1 MLRRDQTDQVHAC
14 GSRMTFR
21 HERRR
26 FLLGLAAGVAMSQ
39 APLASAWAASRR
51 ASLASTP
58 LPGGL
63 FLISGAGANVV
74 AGRDSEGAL
83 LVDGGT
89 ADRARDLQELV
100 LRETGAKRI
109 HTLINSHWHPEQTG
123 SNELLGKAGA
133 RIIAHENTRLWL
145 TVSNPLVGQ
154 PGAYGPLPAAARP
167 NATTYANGSLQL
179 GSEQVDYGHLL
190 QAHTDGDLYVHF
202 RQANVVV
209 AGDAVCNDGW
219 PVIDWRTGGWI
230 GGMVDGLT
238 KVIAVSDTRTRIV
251 PGRGPLL
258 TRADLEIQRT
268 QYATIFER
276 LEALMRQGKGPDEAL
291 AEHPTKEFDAAR
303 GDPTQFVTL
312 AFQSMW
318 GHFAPNA

>member
-1 MLRRDQTDQVHAC
+1 
-14 GSRMTFR
+14 MTPL

-39 APLASAWAASRR
+39 APFAVAWPQPRR
-51 ASLASTP
+51 ASLVSTP

-63 FLISGAGANVV
+63 FLIAGAGGNVV
-74 AGRDSEGAL
+74 AGRDEEGAL

-89 ADRARDLQELV
+89 AERAAELHKLV
-100 LRETGAKRI
+100 LRETGTKRI
-109 HTLINSHWHPEQTG
+109 QTLINTHWHPEQTG
-123 SNELLGKAGA
+123 SNERLGKAGA

-154 PGAYGPLPAAARP
+154 AGTYGPLPAAARP

-179 GSEQVDYGHLL
+179 GSEQVDYGYLL

-202 RQANVVV
+202 RNANVLV
-209 AGDAVCNDGW
+209 AGDVVCNDGW

-230 GGMVDGLT
+230 GGMVDGLS
-238 KVIAVSDTRTRIV
+238 KLIALSNATTRIV
-251 PGRGPLL
+251 PGRGPVL
-258 TRADLEIQRT
+258 TRADLEVQRT

-291 AEHPTKEFDAAR
+291 AENPTKEFNAAR

-312 AFQSMW
+312 AFESMW

>member
-1 MLRRDQTDQVHAC
+1 M
-14 GSRMTFR
+14 
-21 HERRR
+21 
-26 FLLGLAAGVAMSQ
+26 
-39 APLASAWAASRR
+39 
-51 ASLASTP
+51 
-58 LPGGL
+58 
-63 FLISGAGANVV
+63 
-74 AGRDSEGAL
+74 
-83 LVDGGT
+83 VDGGT
-89 ADRARDLQELV
+89 AERASELHKLA
-100 LRETGAKRI
+100 LREAGAKRV
-109 HTLINSHWHPEQTG
+109 HTLFNTHWHPEQTG
-123 SNELLGKAGA
+123 SNERLGKAGA

-154 PGAYGPLPAAARP
+154 SGTYGPLTAAARP
-167 NATTYANGSLQL
+167 NATTFANGSLRL
-179 GSEQVDYGHLL
+179 GAEQVDYGYLL

-202 RQANVVV
+202 RQANVLV
-209 AGDAVCNDGW
+209 AGDVACNDGW

-238 KVIAVSDTRTRIV
+238 RLIGISDASTRIV

-258 TRADLEIQRT
+258 SRADLETQRD

-291 AEHPTKEFDAAR
+291 AAHPTKDFDGAR

>member
-1 MLRRDQTDQVHAC
+1 MILL
-14 GSRMTFR
+14 

-26 FLLGLAAGVAMSQ
+26 FLLGLAAGVAMTQ
-39 APLASAWAASRR
+39 APFASAWAQARR
-51 ASLASTP
+51 AALVSTP

-63 FLISGAGANVV
+63 FLISGAGGNVV
-74 AGRDSEGAL
+74 VGSDDQGAL
-83 LVDGGT
+83 MVDGGT
-89 ADRARDLQELV
+89 AERAQELHK
-100 LRETGAKRI
+100 LALGATGAKRI
-109 HTLINSHWHPEQTG
+109 HTLINTHWHPEQTG
-123 SNELLGKAGA
+123 SNERLGKAGA

-145 TVSNPLVGQ
+145 TVANPLVGQ
-154 PGAYGPLPAAARP
+154 SGTYGPLPAAARP
-167 NATTYANGSLQL
+167 NATTYANGSLRL
-179 GSEQVDYGHLL
+179 GAEQVDYGYLL

-202 RQANVVV
+202 REANVLI
-209 AGDAVCNDGW
+209 AGDVACNDGW

-230 GGMVDGLT
+230 GGMVEGLT
-238 KVIAVSDTRTRIV
+238 KLIAVSDSATRIV
-251 PGRGPLL
+251 PARGPLL
-258 TRADLEIQRT
+258 TRADLEMQRT

-291 AEHPTKEFDAAR
+291 AENPTKEFDAAR

>member
-1 MLRRDQTDQVHAC
+1 
-14 GSRMTFR
+14 MTSR

-51 ASLASTP
+51 GSLVSTP

-63 FLISGAGANVV
+63 FLVSGAGGNVV
-74 AGRDSEGAL
+74 VGRDTEGAL
-83 LVDGGT
+83 MVDGGT
-89 ADRARDLQELV
+89 ADRARDLQKRV
-100 LRETGAKRI
+100 LQETGAKRI
-109 HTLINSHWHPEQTG
+109 HTLINTHWHPEQTG
-123 SNELLGKAGA
+123 SNVLLGKAGA

-145 TVSNPLVGQ
+145 TASNPLVGQ
-154 PGAYGPLPAAARP
+154 AGTYGPLAAAARP
-167 NATTYANGSLQL
+167 NATTYANGSLAL
-179 GSEQVDYGHLL
+179 GTERVDYGYLL

-202 RQANVVV
+202 RQANVLV
-209 AGDAVCNDGW
+209 AGDVVCNDGW

-230 GGMVDGLT
+230 GGMVDGLS
-238 KVIAVSDTRTRIV
+238 KLIALSDASTRIV
-251 PGRGPLL
+251 PGRGPVLS
-258 TRADLEIQRT
+258 RADLEVQRT

-276 LEALMRQGKGPDEAL
+276 LEALMRQGKGPEEAL
-291 AEHPTKEFDAAR
+291 AAQPTKEFDAAR
-303 GDPTQFVTL
+303 GDPSQFVTL

>member
-1 MLRRDQTDQVHAC
+1 
-14 GSRMTFR
+14 MTCLN
-21 HERRR
+21 ERRR

-39 APLASAWAASRR
+39 VPLAPAWAQSRR
-51 ASLASTP
+51 APLVSTP

-63 FLISGAGANVV
+63 HLITGAGGNVV
-74 AGRDSEGAL
+74 VGRDAEGAL
-83 LVDGGT
+83 MVDGG
-89 ADRARDLQELV
+89 AANRAPELLRLA
-100 LRETGAKRI
+100 LRETGTRRI
-109 HTLINSHWHPEQTG
+109 HTLINTHWHPDQTG
-123 SNELLGKAGA
+123 SNERLGKLGA

-145 TVSNPLVGQ
+145 TVANPLVGQ
-154 PGAYGPLPAAARP
+154 PGTYGPLPPTARP
-167 NATTYANGSLQL
+167 NATTYADGTLQL
-179 GSEQVDYGHLL
+179 GSERIDYGYLL

-202 RQANVVV
+202 KDANVLV
-209 AGDAVCNDGW
+209 AGDVVCNDGW

-238 KVIAVSDTRTRIV
+238 KLVAVSDTSTRIV

-258 TRADLEIQRT
+258 SRADLETQRNH
-268 QYATIFER
+268 YAAIFER

-291 AEHPTKEFDAAR
+291 AANPTKDFEGAR

>member
-1 MLRRDQTDQVHAC
+1 
-14 GSRMTFR
+14 MTLL

-26 FLLGLAAGVAMSQ
+26 FLLSLAAGVAMSQ
-39 APLASAWAASRR
+39 APFALARAQSRR

-63 FLISGAGANVV
+63 ILISGAGGNVV
-74 AGRDSEGAL
+74 VGHDGEGAL
-83 LVDGGT
+83 MVDGGT
-89 ADRARDLQELV
+89 ADRARDLEMLV
-100 LRETGAKRI
+100 LRETGVKRV
-109 HTLINSHWHPEQTG
+109 HTLINTHWHPEQTG
-123 SNELLGKAGA
+123 SNERLGKAGA
-133 RIIAHENTRLWL
+133 KIIAHENTRLWL

-154 PGAYGPLPAAARP
+154 SGTYGPLPAAARP
-167 NATTYANGSLQL
+167 NATTYANGSLRL
-179 GSEQVDYGHLL
+179 GADQVDYGYLL

-202 RQANVVV
+202 RQANLLV
-209 AGDAVCNDGW
+209 AGDVVCNDGW

-238 KVIAVSDTRTRIV
+238 KLIALSDATTRIV

-258 TRADLEIQRT
+258 TRSDLEVQRT

-276 LEALMRQGKGPDEAL
+276 LEALLRQGKGPDEAL
-291 AEHPTKEFDAAR
+291 AENPTKEFNAEQ

-312 AFQSMW
+312 AFESMW
-318 GHFAPNA
+318 GHYAPNA